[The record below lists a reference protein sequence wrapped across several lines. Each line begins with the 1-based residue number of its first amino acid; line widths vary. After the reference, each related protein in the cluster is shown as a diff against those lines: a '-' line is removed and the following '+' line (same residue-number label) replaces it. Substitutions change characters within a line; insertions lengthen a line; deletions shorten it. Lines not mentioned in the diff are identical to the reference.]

1 MFGGDHEWYTLGD
14 APHANDS
21 FRYAF
26 RKTPFPYPLLRTNGV
41 SPLAVVDVVSYSPST
56 LVLKSTSTALVNAIS
71 SDCMLS
77 GSVVLQGID
86 TGFVPAGACD
96 PPPHRWNEFRQ
107 WSKNVRRRSSAS
119 PLGGFKPLIVDQRL
133 DKTDNMVSA
142 AEAKSIFSMVK
153 GYDLQDAYVAT
164 VTVSGPRGGV
174 SKFTGVVYGKTQS
187 RVAMV
192 LRFVESIGAA
202 IDLS

>member
-1 MFGGDHEWYTLGD
+1 MFESDHEWFVFGEPPYVSDTL
-14 APHANDS
+14 
-21 FRYAF
+21 RYAF

-41 SPLAVVDVVSYSPST
+41 SPIAVVDVVSYCPST

-86 TGFVPAGACD
+86 TGFVPAGTYD
-96 PPPHRWNEFRQ
+96 PPPRQWNEFQQ
-107 WSKNVRRRSSAS
+107 WSKNIRRRSSAF
-119 PLGGFKPLIVDQRL
+119 PLGGFTPLVVDQRL
-133 DKTDNMVSA
+133 DKTDHMVSA
-142 AEAKSIFSMVK
+142 TETKSIFSMVK
-153 GYDLQDAYVAT
+153 GYELKDAYIAT
-164 VTVSGPRGGV
+164 VTVSAPRGV
-174 SKFTGVVYGKTQS
+174 MSKFTGVVYGKTPS